1 MSYRMVMIDDE
12 AVILQGLKKLLNWEQ
27 LDIEMA
33 GEAMDGE
40 QGLRLIAREQPDIVI
55 SDIAMPNLTGI
66 ELLKK
71 IKELNW
77 NVKVIFLSGYQ
88 EFSYAREAVRYGA
101 VDYLLKPEG

>member
-88 EFSYAREAVRYGA
+88 
-101 VDYLLKPEG
+101 